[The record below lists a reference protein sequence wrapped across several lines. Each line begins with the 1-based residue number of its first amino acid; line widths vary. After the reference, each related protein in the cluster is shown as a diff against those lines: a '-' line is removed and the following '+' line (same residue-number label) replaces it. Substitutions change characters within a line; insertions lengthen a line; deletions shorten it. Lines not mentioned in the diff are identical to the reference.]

1 MKMLSWLG
9 VALMLGAAA
18 AQAAEAD
25 RSIGRQLDSLG
36 YNHEI
41 DADGDYQM
49 VFDMDDGRSQ
59 LVYVRS
65 AIENYGSLSVREGH
79 DIAHAVKDTL
89 LASVPH
95 AITDVAVHIEPV

>member
-65 AIENYGSLSVREGH
+65 AIEKSRGEKTKAQHLSWLRRQ
-79 DIAHAVKDTL
+79 IQ
-89 LASVPH
+89 LASVP
-95 AITDVAVHIEPV
+95 VAA